1 VWLKREREIEKERE
15 RERVVGSTT
24 EKNKGREHGCMERK
38 EKRECEKERAIVY
51 MFEKWRLTWLKKER
65 EGEGERKRRGW
76 FRCLKSDSE
85 RG

>member
-1 VWLKREREIEKERE
+1 M
-15 RERVVGSTT
+15 GSTT

-65 EGEGERKRRGW
+65 EGEGERKT
-76 FRCLKSDSE
+76 E
-85 RG
+85 R